1 MNRCP
6 CNGLHYDLPTLENSM
21 RIVASLLI
29 AVFCSSALAQTAPK
43 VKNAGQ
49 VRTLLYVGNSFFYFN
64 DGVSSLV
71 LRLVAAGD
79 PQNRPQ
85 YRSTMVTISGS
96 GLNWHDMESYFKPGS
111 GMASYSF
118 TGDNKVV
125 FNKFDK
131 PFDAVLM
138 NDCSQCP
145 VHPQLKDLFHEYA
158 RKHSQTA
165 VKHGAKPMLFMTWA
179 YADAPEMAAQ
189 LAEQYTIAGNANNAL
204 VVPAGLAFAKA
215 IARNPQVNLYDPDKR
230 HPSLAG
236 SYLGAA
242 TIYASLYG
250 KSPAGLP
257 YKGGLD
263 PNTADFLQ
271 QVAAD
276 TVREYLGK

>member
-1 MNRCP
+1 MQR
-6 CNGLHYDLPTLENSM
+6 M
-21 RIVASLLI
+21 LL
-29 AVFCSSALAQTAPK
+29 ALAIALACVAPVHSQTAPK
-43 VKNAGQ
+43 VKDAGE

-64 DGVSSLV
+64 DSMHSIV

-79 PQNRPQ
+79 PQNRPK
-85 YRSTMVTISGS
+85 YRSTSVTISGA
-96 GLNWHDMESYFKPGS
+96 GLNWHDLEAYLKPGG

-118 TGDNKVV
+118 TPDNKVN
-125 FNKFDK
+125 FNRFDK

-165 VKHGAKPMLFMTWA
+165 VKYGARPMLFMTWA
-179 YADAPEMAAQ
+179 YQDAPEMTQQ
-189 LAEQYTIAGNANNAL
+189 LAHEYTVAGNANNAL

-215 IARNPQVNLYDPDKR
+215 IARDPKVNLYNPDKR

-236 SYLGAA
+236 SYLAA
-242 TIYASLYG
+242 CVIYAAVHG
-250 KSPAGLP
+250 KNPVGNSH
-257 YKGGLD
+257 KGGLE
-263 PNTADFLQ
+263 PKLADFLQ

-276 TVREYLGK
+276 TAKEYFGKDF

>member
-1 MNRCP
+1 
-6 CNGLHYDLPTLENSM
+6 M

-29 AVFCSSALAQTAPK
+29 AVFCSAPLAQTAPK
-43 VKNAGQ
+43 VKHAGQ

-118 TGDNKVV
+118 TADNKVV

-165 VKHGAKPMLFMTWA
+165 VKHGARPMLFMTWA
-179 YADAPEMAAQ
+179 YADAPEMTAQ

-204 VVPAGLAFAKA
+204 VVPAGLAFSKA
-215 IARNPQVNLYDPDKR
+215 ISRNASINLYNPDKR

-236 SYLGAA
+236 SYLAA
-242 TIYASLYG
+242 CVIYAAVHG
-250 KSPAGLP
+250 KNPVGNS

-276 TVREYLGK
+276 TVREYLGRDL